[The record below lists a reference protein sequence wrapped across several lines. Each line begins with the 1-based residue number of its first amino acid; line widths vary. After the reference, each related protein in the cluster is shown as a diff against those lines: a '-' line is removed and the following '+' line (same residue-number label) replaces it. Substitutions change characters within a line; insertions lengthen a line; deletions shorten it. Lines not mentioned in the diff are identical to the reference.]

1 MADNI
6 KDNHKTQSSL
16 PHREGWGGSLIDIK
30 KELRANMNG
39 VASAAMRQTADY
51 RVNWGIEVPRIHAIA
66 EEFRNEASHELA
78 QTLWNESVR
87 ECKILATLLMPVDRF
102 DEELCDVWVDNI
114 RTEEIA
120 QMFCLNLMTRL
131 PFASVKAFEW
141 ISSSADAEG
150 EEVVQSSQKENCG
163 YLTLCHLMRK
173 NELSER
179 STDEFLDQA
188 STALNNKYAIRA
200 LQIFGSKSEDNARRV
215 KNIADYLV

>member
-1 MADNI
+1 M
-6 KDNHKTQSSL
+6 K
-16 PHREGWGGSLIDIK
+16 ELILDIK

-66 EEFRNEASHELA
+66 EEFRGEASHELA
-78 QTLWNESVR
+78 QALWNESVR
-87 ECKILATLLMPVDRF
+87 ECKILATLLMPLEKF
-102 DEELCDVWVDNI
+102 DEELCDIWMESI

-141 ISSSADAEG
+141 ISSSANAE
-150 EEVVQSSQKENCG
+150 EEELTHNSQKENCG

-173 NELSER
+173 SELSER

-200 LQIFGSKSEDNARRV
+200 LQIFGSKSEDNAQKV

>member
-1 MADNI
+1 
-6 KDNHKTQSSL
+6 
-16 PHREGWGGSLIDIK
+16 
-30 KELRANMNG
+30 MNG

-66 EEFRNEASHELA
+66 EEFRGEASHELA
-78 QTLWNESVR
+78 QVLWNESVR
-87 ECKILATLLMPVDRF
+87 ECKILATLLMPLEKF
-102 DEELCDVWVDNI
+102 DEELCDIWMESI

-131 PFASVKAFEW
+131 PFASTKAFEW
-141 ISSSADAEG
+141 ISSSANAE
-150 EEVVQSSQKENCG
+150 EEELTHNSQKENCG

-173 NELSER
+173 SELSER

-200 LQIFGSKSEDNARRV
+200 LQIFGSKSEDNAQKV